1 MNTTLAEINEAIKH
15 TIDKAVEEMPIE
27 ETDQDNHILMVENK
41 IYGMCRVYTN
51 PVEQFNIYMQFF
63 YERLK
68 CQ

>member
-15 TIDKAVEEMPIE
+15 TIDKAVEEMPILE
-27 ETDQDNHILMVENK
+27 VDQDAHIKMLESK
-41 IYGMCRVYTN
+41 IHQMCH
-51 PVEQFNIYMQFF
+51 IYPQPLEVQPYLDYF